1 MLSTALSP
9 HHSAPARRA
18 PRLRL
23 VPPPRPRPPRRA
35 RALAAYTAGLT
46 AGMLGV
52 AGVTAASDP
61 AAAGPY
67 AALACAF
74 AAITAA
80 ALCRTRAHARGR
92 AEIRY

>member
-1 MLSTALSP
+1 
-9 HHSAPARRA
+9 
-18 PRLRL
+18 
-23 VPPPRPRPPRRA
+23 
-35 RALAAYTAGLT
+35 
-46 AGMLGV
+46 MLGV